1 MFDTLFSLDIL
12 QATLRMATPLF
23 LAALGGLFSERSGV
37 VNIALEGLMLLGAF
51 FAAVGSYFT
60 GNPWLGVLTA
70 MIVSALFA
78 GIHALVSIRYK
89 ADQVVSGTALN
100 LLAGGLT
107 VFLLN
112 VIFNTSGTSPN
123 VPKLPTWLWF
133 NPIVYIG
140 LVLVII
146 VHYIIWYT
154 PFGLRIRSVG
164 EHPMAADTVGIN
176 VYTLRYICVILS
188 GVFAGLAGAD
198 LAIGELSIFR
208 QGMSG
213 GRGFI
218 ALAAL
223 IFGKWTPL
231 GALGA
236 SLLFGYAQAAQM
248 RLIGFS
254 IPSEFIEMIPYIVTM
269 VALAGVV
276 GRSTPPA
283 AVGKPYEKGNR

>member
-60 GNPWLGVLTA
+60 GNPWLGILTA

>member
-1 MFDTLFSLDIL
+1 MFDALFSLDIL
-12 QATLRMATPLF
+12 KATLRMATPLY

-51 FAAVGSYFT
+51 FAAVGSYYT
-60 GNPWLGVLTA
+60 GNPWLGILTA
-70 MIVSALFA
+70 MVVGAAFA
-78 GIHALVSIRYK
+78 AIHALVSIRYR

-146 VHYIIWYT
+146 VYFVIWYT
-154 PFGLRIRSVG
+154 PFGLRVRSVG
-164 EHPMAADTVGIN
+164 EHPLAADTVGIN
-176 VYTLRYICVILS
+176 VLAIRYICVILS

-248 RLIGFS
+248 RLIGLS
-254 IPSEFIEMIPYIVTM
+254 IPSEFIQMIPYIVTM

-276 GRSTPPA
+276 GKSIAPA
-283 AVGKPYEKGNR
+283 ADGKPYIKEEK